1 MRQLLVRD
9 LQNQIAEALSSLPG
23 QALPPEL
30 EGLRHI
36 PVGGHRPIVSVFYK
50 ARPGKERRDVR
61 DTAAATYF
69 DPDSCE
75 LVISFEPLA
84 DVDDGYTA
92 ETGSATRET
101 ERTVRKYD
109 LEQAMDQLVGEL
121 QKAQLR
127 RTFVGLT
134 WFRDQ
139 FLVTDCEFEWVKDP
153 ETVNELLDKAIKQQ
167 LFLTSKVFNPNS
179 HLHPTTAL
187 QLNASHPRL
196 RPGSPDNGSR
206 FRPVSIRGEM
216 ISDTVIRDRD

>member
-1 MRQLLVRD
+1 M
-9 LQNQIAEALSSLPG
+9 
-23 QALPPEL
+23 
-30 EGLRHI
+30 
-36 PVGGHRPIVSVFYK
+36 
-50 ARPGKERRDVR
+50 R

-109 LEQAMDQLVGEL
+109 LEQAIDQLAGEL

-139 FLVTDCEFEWVKDP
+139 ILG
-153 ETVNELLDKAIKQQ
+153 
-167 LFLTSKVFNPNS
+167 
-179 HLHPTTAL
+179 H
-187 QLNASHPRL
+187 RL
-196 RPGSPDNGSR
+196 R
-206 FRPVSIRGEM
+206 V
-216 ISDTVIRDRD
+216 